1 MKPRFDRRKLMEL
14 AIKVMRQS
22 VFEPRKDGKAS
33 PHVGAVLFKP
43 DGSIETAS
51 RGELRHGDHAEFTL
65 LERKNRHNRL
75 DGSILFATLE
85 PCAPDS
91 RHAPKMSCTERI
103 ILSRIK
109 EVWVGIED
117 PDPKVDRK
125 GIKALQDAGIKVHM
139 FDRDLQEAIRAANK
153 DFLRQAV
160 VRAQTAR
167 NAKQLKEQALSP
179 LENALPVSSVKDFSG
194 VALALYRS
202 QAKIAAKVGTQAF
215 SRHLL
220 QQGLLREE
228 KGRLIPTGF
237 GFLLFG
243 KKPRE
248 ILHQAGLLATIRYPD
263 GKDEL
268 LDFDEPLILI
278 PDLVEKW
285 LGDKLPS
292 VIDRSRMRRATRQAL
307 PFEMVREAV
316 INALIHRDYD
326 IRGAKCQLL
335 VTEDAI
341 TIKSPG
347 APPPPITLEQLQSF
361 NAPMLS
367 RNPILHY
374 VFSHMGL
381 AEERGLGVKTLKTDA
396 EKEGLPLPRYAW
408 AAPYLNLTL
417 YRSMGGA
424 ERMLDVG
431 ILASLSKAE
440 RTGWQWLS
448 TRDSV
453 TASEYAVAMG
463 IPRRTAQHHLNRFKN
478 LRLVRLE
485 GSARSAKYQVLSP

>member
-1 MKPRFDRRKLMEL
+1 MEL
-14 AIKVMRQS
+14 AVKVMRQS
-22 VFEPRKDGKAS
+22 VPEPRKDGKAS
-33 PHVGAVLFKP
+33 PRVGAVLVKP
-43 DGSIETAS
+43 DGSIETAC

-75 DGSILFATLE
+75 DGSVLFATLE

-103 ILSRIK
+103 TLSRIK

-160 VRAQTAR
+160 ARAQTAR

-179 LENALPVSSVKDFSG
+179 LENALLVSTVKDFSG
-194 VALALYRS
+194 EALERYRS
-202 QAKIAAKVGTQAF
+202 QAKIAAKAGTQAF
-215 SRHLL
+215 NRHLIE
-220 QQGLLREE
+220 QGLLREE

-243 KKPRE
+243 KQPRR
-248 ILHQAGLLATIRYPD
+248 ILHQAGLLATIHYPN

-268 LDFDEPLILI
+268 QDFDEPLILI
-278 PDLVEKW
+278 PDLVQKW
-285 LGDKLPS
+285 LSDKLPN
-292 VIDRSRMRRATRQAL
+292 VIDRNQMERKTQPAL

-316 INALIHRDYD
+316 VNALIHRDYD
-326 IRGAKCQLL
+326 IRGAKCQLI
-335 VTEDAI
+335 VNEDAV
-341 TIKSPG
+341 TIMSPG
-347 APPPPITLEQLQSF
+347 APPPPITLEELQSF

-367 RNPILHY
+367 RNPVLHY

-381 AEERGLGVKTLKTDA
+381 AEERGLGVKTLKVDA

-417 YRSMGGA
+417 YRSTAGA
-424 ERMLDVG
+424 ERTLDAK

-440 RTGWQWLS
+440 RAGWQWLS
-448 TRDSV
+448 TRESV
-453 TASEYAVAMG
+453 TAGDYASAMHV
-463 IPRRTAQHHLNRFKN
+463 PRRTAQFHLGRFKAFGL
-478 LRLVRLE
+478 LRQE
-485 GSARSAKYQVLSP
+485 GSGPSTKYKVLPS

>member
-1 MKPRFDRRKLMEL
+1 MEL
-14 AIKVMRQS
+14 AVKVMRQS
-22 VFEPRKDGKAS
+22 VPEPRKDGKAS
-33 PHVGAVLFKP
+33 PRVGAVLIKP
-43 DGSIETAS
+43 GGAIEAAC

-75 DGSILFATLE
+75 DGSVLFATLE

-103 ILSRIK
+103 VLSRIK

-153 DFLRQAV
+153 DFLKQAV
-160 VRAQTAR
+160 ARAQTAR

-179 LENALPVSSVKDFSG
+179 LENALPVSTVKDFSG
-194 VALALYRS
+194 EALERYRS
-202 QAKIAAKVGTQAF
+202 QANIAAKTGTQAF
-215 SRHLL
+215 NRHLIER
-220 QQGLLREE
+220 GLLREE

-243 KKPRE
+243 KNPRR
-248 ILHQAGLLATIRYPD
+248 ILHQAGILATIRHPN

-285 LGDKLPS
+285 LSDKLPS
-292 VIDRSRMRRATRQAL
+292 VIDRSRMRRETRSAL

-326 IRGAKCQLL
+326 IRGAKCQLM
-335 VTEDAI
+335 VNEDAV
-341 TIKSPG
+341 TIMSPG

-367 RNPILHY
+367 RNPVLHY

-381 AEERGLGVKTLKTDA
+381 AEERGLGVKTLKAEA
-396 EKEGLPLPRYAW
+396 EKEGLPLPKYRFE
-408 AAPYLNLTL
+408 APYLALTL
-417 YRSMGGA
+417 FRTPEGA
-424 ERMLDVG
+424 THALANGLVDKLNADERAAWQF
-431 ILASLSKAE
+431 ASTKEALTSRDLMDRMKFDERKAQRVLSKLLESKLLRRVGRGPA
-440 RTGWQWLS
+440 
-448 TRDSV
+448 TRYE
-453 TASEYAVAMG
+453 T
-463 IPRRTAQHHLNRFKN
+463 
-478 LRLVRLE
+478 VR
-485 GSARSAKYQVLSP
+485 S